1 VIPKYAQNYQR
12 NAWAIFNTEQAKEKV
27 LDNIIGAYMDSDRGR
42 HVRDSRSV
50 PKDIEID
57 VDCSDPYM
65 RYDIDADGKGGK
77 PANAD
82 AVMESEN
89 QVTPEGEA
97 SAIPIRRVPIFV
109 STTSPLKSQS
119 TMVLSAAVSSNSLI
133 DGDKA
138 SALDIAKRMDTIKDI
153 PHEARLESILGKL
166 FPNNEQN
173 SEDVL
178 DVAIA
183 YLRRVHLFSFY
194 NGGVSSDNVA
204 HAMTSGH
211 PLSVIHQ
218 RLKDADEILQK
229 AKEENADMYDD
240 VTGTGGDDTVKK
252 DEEGSD
258 APAHTSTEPK
268 DMLVILHDETIQN
281 VIKSLPSNSGPS
293 PFVINESIDALASEI
308 QSKEEKTKKEW
319 IENHSIDDNGRA
331 RCSFHFC
338 QKLFKDDVFLTKH
351 LLKKHGEYLKAE
363 QAKCHD
369 EYMMK
374 WWDDEV
380 CRPVPKILVDCHKY
394 GTIPKPVIG
403 SSTPMIEDPE
413 PRLWQEEQ
421 DRIAREEE
429 EEKMYLEQRA
439 AMEAHQGGMKRG
451 RGDSNADGGNFG
463 NSNFVDVDD
472 MKEEKVELSFTEV
485 ENMQPV
491 KKKKKKKRKLL

>member
-1 VIPKYAQNYQR
+1 
-12 NAWAIFNTEQAKEKV
+12 
-27 LDNIIGAYMDSDRGR
+27 
-42 HVRDSRSV
+42 
-50 PKDIEID
+50 
-57 VDCSDPYM
+57 
-65 RYDIDADGKGGK
+65 
-77 PANAD
+77 
-82 AVMESEN
+82 
-89 QVTPEGEA
+89 
-97 SAIPIRRVPIFV
+97 
-109 STTSPLKSQS
+109 
-119 TMVLSAAVSSNSLI
+119 
-133 DGDKA
+133 
-138 SALDIAKRMDTIKDI
+138 
-153 PHEARLESILGKL
+153 
-166 FPNNEQN
+166 
-173 SEDVL
+173 
-178 DVAIA
+178 
-183 YLRRVHLFSFY
+183 
-194 NGGVSSDNVA
+194 
-204 HAMTSGH
+204 
-211 PLSVIHQ
+211 
-218 RLKDADEILQK
+218 
-229 AKEENADMYDD
+229 MYDD
-240 VTGTGGDDTVKK
+240 VTGTGGEDTVKK
-252 DEEGSD
+252 EEEGTD